1 MRQKGYVRIAMILLA
16 AALVLYMVTRMTR
29 ETYKTGKVVKGREY
43 PWHANLSPSAS
54 AAAAGKSMCG
64 GSVVTSD
71 TVVTAAHCIKS
82 KPTHVWVI
90 DKNGTRQ
97 IRKIRFSKVHPKYRA
112 QHTGTPSMGMY
123 DLAVLKLQ
131 KSFGKGVSKISLGPR
146 KKRKYGS
153 DIHIIGRAG
162 TTTLDR
168 QTIYEVP
175 PNKCKFIDDN
185 KKLNRQLAKRVICTR
200 SSANKTYKGDSGGP
214 AYISK
219 NGTPRLIGVS
229 SSSHKNKK
237 DDGYYYGLFTDLRRK
252 ENRKFVRDTR
262 TKLFGIF

>member
-1 MRQKGYVRIAMILLA
+1 MMKHEGCVRLAMILLA
-16 AALVLYMVTRMTR
+16 MLLVLYMVTRSTR
-29 ETYKTGKVVKGREY
+29 ETYTTGKVVKGREY
-43 PWHANLSPSAS
+43 PWHANLSPSVS
-54 AAAAGKSMCG
+54 SAAAGKSICG

-71 TVVTAAHCIKS
+71 TVVTAAHCIKG

-97 IRKIRFSKVHPKYRA
+97 IRKIRFSKVHPKYRV
-112 QHTGTPSMGMY
+112 QPTGGISMGLY
-123 DLAVLKLQ
+123 DVAVLKLQ
-131 KSFGKGVSKISLGPR
+131 KSFGNGVSKISLGPTR
-146 KKRKYGS
+146 KRKYGS
-153 DIHIIGRAG
+153 DIHIVGRAG

-175 PNKCKFIDDN
+175 PNKCKFFDN
-185 KKLNRQLAKRVICTR
+185 KKLNKKLAQRVICTR

-229 SSSHKNKK
+229 SSSHHTKK
-237 DDGYYYGLFTDLRRK
+237 DDGYYYGIFTDLRRN
-252 ENRKFVRDTR
+252 ENRKFIKDTR
-262 TKLFGIF
+262 TKLFGLV